1 MNYRF
6 SLQVEHTVTEEI
18 TGIDLVQSQIRVAEG
33 MTLPEMGLTQ
43 DQIHTQG
50 YAIQCRV
57 TTEDPSNSFQPSTGR
72 IEVFRYITNCVWIYK
87 TSIRYI

>member
-1 MNYRF
+1 M
-6 SLQVEHTVTEEI
+6 QVEHTITEEV

-43 DQIHTQG
+43 DNIKAQG

-57 TTEDPSNSFQPSTGR
+57 TTEDPANNFQPSTGR
-72 IEVFRYITNCVWIYK
+72 IEVFRYCPEFINRNYV
-87 TSIRYI
+87 